1 MIATA
6 STAARPAAPHAS
18 DRIFFSTLAVVL
30 ALTVFAGFAS
40 SYYLPLVRGDAMAT
54 LSGGPFTPLV
64 HLHGALFSAWVVL
77 FLVQTLLVAARRVAL
92 HRRLG
97 VAGVMLAAAMVP
109 VGIRAAVA
117 TAARGGGPP
126 GIDPLEFL
134 VVPLFDVGLFGAFV
148 AWAVVRRRNREA
160 HKRLMLLAYVNIVTA
175 AIARLPAVSAVNP
188 LAFFGV
194 AFLVVVAGAVYDYR
208 SRGRV
213 HPVYLWGGSLFAA
226 SVPLRVALSGTDA
239 WHAFARFLIS

>member
-1 MIATA
+1 
-6 STAARPAAPHAS
+6 
-18 DRIFFSTLAVVL
+18 
-30 ALTVFAGFAS
+30 
-40 SYYLPLVRGDAMAT
+40 
-54 LSGGPFTPLV
+54 
-64 HLHGALFSAWVVL
+64 
-77 FLVQTLLVAARRVAL
+77 
-92 HRRLG
+92 
-97 VAGVMLAAAMVP
+97 
-109 VGIRAAVA
+109 
-117 TAARGGGPP
+117 
-126 GIDPLEFL
+126 
-134 VVPLFDVGLFGAFV
+134 
-148 AWAVVRRRNREA
+148 VRRRNREA